1 MVQSR
6 TITLNYC
13 DHWKIKIICMHRNI
27 IHELDVDIMFS
38 NEVIEMNVVV
48 FDYFRNTV
56 VSTAIITQHARQLR
70 RSAYIES
77 CINLST

>member
-1 MVQSR
+1 
-6 TITLNYC
+6 
-13 DHWKIKIICMHRNI
+13 MHRNI